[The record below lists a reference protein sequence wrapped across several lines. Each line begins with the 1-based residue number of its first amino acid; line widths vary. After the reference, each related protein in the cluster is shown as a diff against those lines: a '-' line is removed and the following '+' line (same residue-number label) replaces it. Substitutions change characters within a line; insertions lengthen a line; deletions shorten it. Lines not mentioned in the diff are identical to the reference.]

1 MKRFFAT
8 AMSLLF
14 LVAWAAPQSPAPA
27 PNDVAGT
34 WSGRISAGNTS
45 ADVLLHVTRA
55 ADGSLHATLDSL
67 GQNEF
72 DIPAEPVTFTAPVF
86 HFAIER
92 GAGIFDGK
100 LAADGSKVVG
110 TWTQGGEQF
119 PLALSRISDEE
130 ARKLA
135 PPPVRVA
142 FVISDGFDMIDLAGP
157 WEVFQDVMDYPNG
170 QMRMLMTMYTVSATR
185 SPVRS
190 SGGATFV
197 PQYTFDDAPPADI
210 VVVPAQS
217 DGSAPVLDWLRKQ
230 NAAHKTIMS
239 VCTGAAKL
247 AATGLL
253 DGHPATS
260 HHEAIASFKTS
271 FPKVAWQTSL
281 RWVRSTDNIYTAAG
295 LTSGIDLAL
304 HLVEERYGRKVAQD
318 TADYMEYHG
327 ADWKQPQAVA
337 AQEGGK

>member
-1 MKRFFAT
+1 MKRVLAT
-8 AMSLLF
+8 AVSLLF
-14 LVAWAAPQSPAPA
+14 LAAWAAAQSPAA
-27 PNDVAGT
+27 DVAGT
-34 WSGRISAGNTS
+34 WSGRVSAGDSS
-45 ADVLLHVTRA
+45 ADVLLHVSRDA
-55 ADGSLHATLDSL
+55 GGSLHATLDSL
-67 GQNEF
+67 TQNEF
-72 DIPAEPVTFTAPVF
+72 DIPADPVTFTAPAF

-100 LAADGSKVVG
+100 LAADRSKLAG
-110 TWTQGGEQF
+110 TWTQGGESF
-119 PLALSRISDEE
+119 PMVLTRITEE
-130 ARKLA
+130 QARTLA
-135 PPPVRVA
+135 PRPVRVA

-170 QMRMLMTMYTVSATR
+170 KMRMLMTTYTVSAART
-185 SPVRS
+185 PVRS

-197 PQYTFDDAPPADI
+197 PQYTFADAPAADI
-210 VVVPAQS
+210 VVVPAQT
-217 DGSAPVLDWLRKQ
+217 DGSAPVLNWLRQQ
-230 NAAHKTIMS
+230 NAAHITIMS
-239 VCTGAAKL
+239 VCTGASKL

-260 HHEAIASFKTS
+260 HHEAIASFKER

-337 AQEGGK
+337 AKEGGK